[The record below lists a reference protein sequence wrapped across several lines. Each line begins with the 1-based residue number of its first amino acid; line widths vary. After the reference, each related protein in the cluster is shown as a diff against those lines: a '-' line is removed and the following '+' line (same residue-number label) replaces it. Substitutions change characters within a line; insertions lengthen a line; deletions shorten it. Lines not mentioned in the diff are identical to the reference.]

1 MGRRNPSYPP
11 ETSSSLRLE
20 PRANRLTKHV
30 VDRFNVAGF
39 HGIERGNLAIRGTW
53 ELEAA
58 AAYGADRGTK
68 CTGEI
73 LGREGGRGGEGGEE
87 EGAGGVGVRGKP
99 GSKARRNFQQSR
111 SLCWRAA
118 KGVASRVYIMFLW
131 RIPFLPSF
139 SPRLRIGCVY
149 IPVVKIALQVKT
161 TLFRGE
167 ERSLLSFPHFFHFS
181 PHFAS
186 LAFVNRT
193 IRLR

>member
-20 PRANRLTKHV
+20 PRANRLTEHV

-73 LGREGGRGGEGGEE
+73 LGREGGRGGEGEKKREPAGWVYAENRGQKPAEIFNKAAHCVGE
-87 EGAGGVGVRGKP
+87 
-99 GSKARRNFQQSR
+99 RRKGWQ
-111 SLCWRAA
+111 AA
-118 KGVASRVYIMFLW
+118 YI
-131 RIPFLPSF
+131 
-139 SPRLRIGCVY
+139 
-149 IPVVKIALQVKT
+149 
-161 TLFRGE
+161 
-167 ERSLLSFPHFFHFS
+167 
-181 PHFAS
+181 
-186 LAFVNRT
+186 
-193 IRLR
+193 